1 MLQPEALQLRTEGRD
16 EQQERRLSE
25 SEEGNNPFSFT
36 PQIIRLHKDHELFE
50 VTKHQETE
58 QKSRQLLVL
67 LTAVT
72 CR

>member
-58 QKSRQLLVL
+58 QKSNVL

>member
-1 MLQPEALQLRTEGRD
+1 MLRPEALQLRSEGRD

-50 VTKHQETE
+50 VTKHHETE